1 MNMLFKQLT
10 CVGISQEREAG
21 ELVQYLFLV
30 ILLGCV
36 TLRLRVLGTQLKKT
50 QDQTKARL
58 DLPLPSVLFFSFMGS
73 TSIVIGSTH
82 SPP

>member
-1 MNMLFKQLT
+1 MLFKQLT

-36 TLRLRVLGTQLKKT
+36 FYGTQLKKT

>member
-1 MNMLFKQLT
+1 MLFKQLT

-58 DLPLPSVLFFSFMGS
+58 DLPLPSVLFFHSWGVHFYRNR
-73 TSIVIGSTH
+73 STH